1 MMLNVELR
9 EEKKQNRST
18 KEASLWRSYRRKAT
32 RVESEAGL
40 VEQYLPLVKTVVGRL
55 QMSLPSHVDAE
66 DLYSAGLV
74 GLLDAIRHYNPKL
87 GSTFETYARVRIRGA
102 VFDELR
108 RMDWVPRSIHSKAK
122 KVQEAIKQG
131 AITRE
136 YRADVGHVVRALN
149 SLRSTEIMSYLQYMQ
164 HQYMA
169 VSLLSPGMK
178 TEFAA
183 HAPQEL
189 DHANR
194 LADRVQQLGGVPI
207 YDPKEISCKAA
218 NVGVSPEQGATLAE
232 MVTEDL
238 MLERQQ
244 IEVYTALIR
253 EIGDHICYAARAVR
267 HPCGDGKARK
277 RIGRLSQENRGH
289 IELSRRRRDMFAGAA
304 AVENLSRSLPRQ
316 SRDLEKLFS
325 TPTLDRRCQLKVPLP
340 NLICTRPQQEGT
352 DWRTGCGRGIFF
364 YRP

>member
-1 MMLNVELR
+1 MANQ
-9 EEKKQNRST
+9 KNS
-18 KEASLWRSYRRKAT
+18 
-32 RVESEAGL
+32 
-40 VEQYLPLVKTVVGRL
+40 VG
-55 QMSLPSHVDAE
+55 E
-66 DLYSAGLV
+66 
-74 GLLDAIRHYNPKL
+74 
-87 GSTFETYARVRIRGA
+87 
-102 VFDELR
+102 
-108 RMDWVPRSIHSKAK
+108 
-122 KVQEAIKQG
+122 VQHAIKQG

-136 YRADVGHVVRALN
+136 YKADLDHVVQALN

-183 HAPQEL
+183 HATQEL

-207 YDPKEISCKAA
+207 YDPKEISSKAA

-253 EIGDHICYAARAVR
+253 QIGDQDLVTRQVLLSILVETEKHASELADYL
-267 HPCGDGKARK
+267 K
-277 RIGRLSQENRGH
+277 RS
-289 IELSRRRRDMFAGAA
+289 
-304 AVENLSRSLPRQ
+304 
-316 SRDLEKLFS
+316 
-325 TPTLDRRCQLKVPLP
+325 P
-340 NLICTRPQQEGT
+340 NLHPL
-352 DWRTGCGRGIFF
+352 
-364 YRP
+364 